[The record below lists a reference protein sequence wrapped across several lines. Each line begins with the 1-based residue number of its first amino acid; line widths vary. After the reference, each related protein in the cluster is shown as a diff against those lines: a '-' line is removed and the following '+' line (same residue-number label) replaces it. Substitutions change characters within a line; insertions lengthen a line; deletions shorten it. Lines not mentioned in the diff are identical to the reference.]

1 MTSSYDLL
9 ARDMRKYIYEKG
21 WPSLTKI
28 QDAAIKHL
36 YGSENNLILAAP
48 TASGK
53 TEAAF
58 LPAISQSTDI
68 KNKLKILYI
77 SPLIALINDQFKRI
91 TDMCEELDIGVT
103 SWHSEAFR

>member
-53 TEAAF
+53 
-58 LPAISQSTDI
+58 
-68 KNKLKILYI
+68 N
-77 SPLIALINDQFKRI
+77 
-91 TDMCEELDIGVT
+91 
-103 SWHSEAFR
+103 